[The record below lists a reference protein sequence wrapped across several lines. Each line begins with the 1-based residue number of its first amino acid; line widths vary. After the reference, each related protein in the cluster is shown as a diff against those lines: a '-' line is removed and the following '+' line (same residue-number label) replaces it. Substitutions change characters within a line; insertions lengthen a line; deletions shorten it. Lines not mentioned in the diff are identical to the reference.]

1 MSKFEEDFQELFDLI
16 IEGNFAEAQEQLMT
30 YSDVNFKNSAKSTL
44 LMTACQSTANKNEIL
59 RFVQFLLQ
67 KGAYIM
73 TKDATGR
80 TAIDYCE
87 QNALFQ
93 VEMLLCQTMDCI
105 IAENIFKSF

>member
-1 MSKFEEDFQELFDLI
+1 MSKFEEDFQELFDLV
-16 IEGNFAEAQEQLMT
+16 IEGHFAEAQGKLIT

-59 RFVQFLLQ
+59 RFVHFLLH

-73 TKDATGR
+73 TKDASGK

-87 QNALFQ
+87 QNELFQ
-93 VEMLLCQTMDCI
+93 VKMLLCQTMDFI
-105 IAENIFKSF
+105 IAENIFKTF